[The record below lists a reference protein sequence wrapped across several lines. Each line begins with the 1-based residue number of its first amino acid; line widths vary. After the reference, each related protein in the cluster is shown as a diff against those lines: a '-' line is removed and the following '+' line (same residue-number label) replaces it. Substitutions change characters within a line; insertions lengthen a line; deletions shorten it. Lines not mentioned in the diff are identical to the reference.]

1 MITQLKNVQKF
12 FLYLFSAFLLFGLQA
27 CEKYE
32 DGAIESDVDDKIIS
46 TWKLQSYYLNGTDE
60 TSSIFITNYSEKY
73 TENRTFTRIY
83 TDKNGDMDYESGS
96 WRLSDDNKEVQISGV
111 SSINDFSDKTNSVS
125 SSKFIILK
133 LTDSEYWYYFING
146 SDKHEFHFTK

>member
-1 MITQLKNVQKF
+1 MKTLFKKLNLFALIALAITLIGI
-12 FLYLFSAFLLFGLQA
+12 SG

-32 DGAIESDVDDKIIS
+32 EGGVVRKGDDKIIS
-46 TWKLQSYYLNGTDE
+46 TWKLQSYHFNGTDE
-60 TSSIFITNYSEKY
+60 TSLIYISNYSEQY
-73 TENRTFTRIY
+73 AENGTYTRIY
-83 TDKNGDMDYESGS
+83 TDKNGDVDNESGTWS
-96 WRLSDDNKEVQISGV
+96 LSDDNKEVQISGV

-133 LTDSEYWYYFING
+133 LTDSEYWYSFING